1 MDNGWREKLLFGK
14 NLKILDVINSFAKLF
29 RLPNLLIIAITQYMM
44 RYFIIKPFLAV
55 NKFELQFSDFH
66 FFLLVL
72 STVLIAA
79 GGYAINDYFDTK
91 TDRLNK
97 PSRVVIDKTIS
108 RGFAIKIHLVL
119 STVGVLIGVYLSF
132 FIDIPGISIVFV
144 LASGMLW
151 FYSMT
156 YKKEFL
162 IGNLIVSLLTGIV
175 PVMVILFEL
184 PLLNEVY
191 GDIMLKVDANFNYI
205 FYWVLGFGFFAF
217 TTNLIREIIKDAE
230 DFEGDSAYG
239 MNTIPIVLG
248 IRISKIIISILIVA
262 FLVSLVF
269 LLIKF
274 IIITNSGI
282 DYISSS
288 YFAFLVIFP
297 SFFIISR
304 VLLAKTKK
312 DYHLASLLMKFVM
325 LFGIL
330 YSIVVYI
337 IMKYQLN

>member
-1 MDNGWREKLLFGK
+1 MDNGWKVKLSFGR
-14 NLKILDVINSFAKLF
+14 NLKIHNVINSFAKLF
-29 RLPNLLIIAITQYMM
+29 RLPNLLIIAVTQYMM

-55 NKFELQFSDFH
+55 NNFELQFSDFH

-108 RGFAIKIHLVL
+108 RGFAIKIHSAL
-119 STVGVLIGVYLSF
+119 SAIGVLIGVYLSF
-132 FIDIPGISIVFV
+132 FIGIPGISIVFI

-162 IGNLIVSLLTGIV
+162 IGNLIVSLLTGVV

-191 GDIMLKVDANFNYI
+191 GDIMLKVNANFNYI

-248 IRISKIIISILIVA
+248 IRISKVIISILIVG
-262 FLVSLVF
+262 FLASLVL

-274 IIITNSGI
+274 IINTDSGF

-288 YFAFLVIFP
+288 YFTFLVVLP
-297 SFFIISR
+297 SIFIIFK
-304 VLLAKTKK
+304 VIFAKSKK
-312 DYHLASLLMKFVM
+312 DYHLASLFMKFVM

-330 YSIVVYI
+330 YSVVVYI
-337 IMKYQLN
+337 IMEYQLN